1 MLEVKTRWIYYEARF
16 ITYCN
21 SWPTFRNSLFRSAQ
35 SEKDIVSK
43 RLSISGVSTVRLILR
58 FWQKPFSTVRP
69 RKVLWGYFDLWYSV
83 QNKRIGAHHFSVTHT
98 FFLLRLWSLTKHV
111 GILKIRLG
119 CILFKTLGRGDKPN
133 MLLTSAALLS
143 AAFFNT

>member
-58 FWQKPFSTVRP
+58 FWQKPFSTVRT
-69 RKVLWGYFDLWYSV
+69 RKYYEDTLIFDITV
-83 QNKRIGAHHFSVTHT
+83 RNKRIGAHLFSVTHT

-119 CILFKTLGRGDKPN
+119 CILLKTLGRGDKPN